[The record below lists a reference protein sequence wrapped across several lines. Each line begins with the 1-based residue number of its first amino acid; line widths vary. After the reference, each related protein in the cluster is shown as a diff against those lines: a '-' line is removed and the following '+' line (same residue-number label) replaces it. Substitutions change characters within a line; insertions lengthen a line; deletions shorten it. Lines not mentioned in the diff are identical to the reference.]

1 VFWQLFP
8 IINIILFR
16 NITRKFDVFVK
27 INKNRQLVSPFLT
40 KKNFCEFYI
49 LDSQE
54 QKKISKGET
63 KMIIGVPKEI
73 KNNENRVAL
82 TPAGVVSFIKAGHRV
97 LVEKNAG
104 IGSGFANEDYASA
117 GAEIIEQA
125 ADVWAQAEMIMKV
138 KEPLES
144 EYQYFRPGLILFT
157 YLHLA
162 AEPSLAKALK
172 EKEVAAIAYETV
184 EVNRTLPLL
193 TPMSEVAG
201 RMAAQI
207 GAQFL
212 QKTNG
217 GKGILLA
224 GVPGVSRGKVT
235 IIGGGIVGT
244 NAAKMAIGLGA
255 DVTIIDLN
263 AERLRQL
270 DDIFG
275 NQIKTLMS
283 NPFNIAE
290 AVAEADLLIGAVL
303 IPGAKAPKL
312 VTEEMVKTM
321 KPGSVIV
328 DVAID
333 QGGIVETS
341 DHVTTHDNPTYV
353 KHGVVH
359 YAVAN
364 MPGAVPRTSTMAL
377 TNVTVPY
384 ALQIANK
391 GFVKAIQENPALKR
405 GVNVLNGE
413 ITYEAVAKDLSYD
426 YVTVEAALEK
436 ETATV

>member
-1 VFWQLFP
+1 MF
-8 IINIILFR
+8 
-16 NITRKFDVFVK
+16 
-27 INKNRQLVSPFLT
+27 
-40 KKNFCEFYI
+40 
-49 LDSQE
+49 
-54 QKKISKGET
+54 
-63 KMIIGVPKEI
+63 IGVPKEI

-82 TPAGVVSFIKAGHRV
+82 TPAGVVSFLNAGHKV
-97 LVEKNAG
+97 LVEKDAG
-104 IGSGFANEDYASA
+104 IGSGFTNEDYAKA
-117 GAEIIEQA
+117 GAEIIDNVEQVWTK
-125 ADVWAQAEMIMKV
+125 ADMIMKV
-138 KEPLES
+138 KEPLSS
-144 EYQYFRPGLILFT
+144 EYKYFRQGLILFT

-162 AEPSLAKALK
+162 AEPDLAQALK
-172 EKEVAAIAYETV
+172 DKGVIAIAYETV
-184 EVNRTLPLL
+184 SVNRTLPLL

-212 QKTNG
+212 QKNNG
-217 GKGILLA
+217 GLGILLA
-224 GVPGVSRGKVT
+224 GVPGVNRGKVT
-235 IIGGGIVGT
+235 IVGGGIVGT

-255 DVTIIDLN
+255 DVTIIDLS
-263 AERLRQL
+263 ADRLRQL

-312 VTEEMVKTM
+312 ITEEMVKSM

-333 QGGIVETS
+333 QGGIVETI
-341 DHVTTHDNPTYV
+341 DHVTTHDNPTFI

-359 YAVAN
+359 YSVAN
-364 MPGAVPRTSTMAL
+364 MPGAVPRTSTIAL

-391 GFVKAIQENPALKR
+391 GVFKAISENAALYL
-405 GVNVLNGE
+405 GVNVANGE
-413 ITYEAVAKDLSYD
+413 ITYKAVAKDLGYN
-426 YVTVEAALEK
+426 YVTVEKALEK
-436 ETATV
+436 ELATL

>member
-1 VFWQLFP
+1 
-8 IINIILFR
+8 
-16 NITRKFDVFVK
+16 
-27 INKNRQLVSPFLT
+27 
-40 KKNFCEFYI
+40 
-49 LDSQE
+49 
-54 QKKISKGET
+54 
-63 KMIIGVPKEI
+63 MIIGVPKEI

-82 TPAGVVSFIKAGHRV
+82 TPGGVSQLISNGHRV
-97 LVEKNAG
+97 LVETGAG
-104 IGSGFANEDYASA
+104 LGSGFENEAYESA
-117 GAEIIEQA
+117 GAEII
-125 ADVWAQAEMIMKV
+125 ADPKQVWDAEMVMKV
-138 KEPLES
+138 KEPLPE
-144 EYQYFRPGLILFT
+144 EYVYFRKGLVLFT

-162 AEPSLAKALK
+162 AEPELAQALK
-172 EKEVAAIAYETV
+172 DKGVTAIAYETV
-184 EVNRTLPLL
+184 SEGRTLPLL

-212 QKTNG
+212 EKPKG

-235 IIGGGIVGT
+235 IIGGGVVGT
-244 NAAKMAIGLGA
+244 NAAKMAVGLGA

-263 AERLRQL
+263 ADRLRQL

-275 NQIKTLMS
+275 HQIKTLIS
-283 NPFNIAE
+283 NPVNIAD
-290 AVAEADLLIGAVL
+290 AVAEADLLICTVL
-303 IPGAKAPKL
+303 IPGAKAPTL
-312 VTEEMVKTM
+312 VTEEMVKQM

-333 QGGIVETS
+333 QGGIVETV
-341 DHVTTHDNPTYV
+341 DHITTHDQPTYE

-364 MPGAVPRTSTMAL
+364 MPGAVPRTSTIAL

-391 GFVKAIQENPALKR
+391 GAVKALADNTALR
-405 GVNVLNGE
+405 AGLNTANGHV
-413 ITYEAVAKDLSYD
+413 TYEAVARDLGYE
-426 YVTVEAALEK
+426 YVPAEKALQDESSV
-436 ETATV
+436 AGA